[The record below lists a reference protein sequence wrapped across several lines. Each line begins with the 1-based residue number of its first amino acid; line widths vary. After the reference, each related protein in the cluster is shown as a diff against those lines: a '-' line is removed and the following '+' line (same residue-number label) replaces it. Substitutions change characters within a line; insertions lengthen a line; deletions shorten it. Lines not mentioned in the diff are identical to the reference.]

1 MKFWQSLSFTEPDQ
15 LVDLARICEELGFEG
30 VVLSDHLFF
39 PEQVDSAYPYS
50 PDGAPA
56 FTPDTP
62 FPDPMVTAAALA
74 SATDRLRIAL
84 LVYILPLRH
93 PFEVA
98 KAAATVAL
106 LSGNRFA
113 LGAGAGW
120 MKEEFDALGVDFH
133 TRGKR
138 FNEMIEVLR
147 LLWRGGMQEHHG
159 RFFDFAP
166 MQMSPAPSAPVPIYI
181 GGKSK
186 AALRRAAGLG
196 DGWVGAGESAE
207 EAAAILDE
215 LRALRAESS
224 RGGQPF
230 EAIVPLTGAPDA
242 ALLRDLEARGMTG
255 VVNFPLLYTLGPG
268 SSVADKRAALEQYA
282 ENVIRG
288 INEFKT

>member
-1 MKFWQSLSFTEPDQ
+1 MKFWQSLSFTEPEQ

-39 PEQVDSAYPYS
+39 PQRVDSAYPYS
-50 PDGAPA
+50 ADGAPA
-56 FTPDTP
+56 FGPDTP
-62 FPDPMVTAAALA
+62 FPDPMVTAAVLA
-74 SATDRLRIAL
+74 AATERLRFAL

-133 TRGKR
+133 SRGKR
-138 FNEMIEVLR
+138 FNETIEVLR
-147 LLWRGGMQEHHG
+147 LLWRGGMQEYHG

-166 MQMSPAPSAPVPIYI
+166 MQMSPPPSTPVPIYI

-186 AALRRAAGLG
+186 AALRRAANLG

-207 EAAAILDE
+207 EAAAILGE
-215 LRALRAESS
+215 LRALRADGP
-224 RGGQPF
+224 RRDQPF
-230 EAIVPLTGAPDA
+230 EAIVPLTCAPDA
-242 ALLRDLEARGMTG
+242 ALLRDLETRGMTG
-255 VVNFPLLYTLGPG
+255 LVNFPLLYTLGPG
-268 SSVADKRAALEQYA
+268 TTLEDKRAALEQYA
-282 ENVIRG
+282 EKVIRG
-288 INEFKT
+288 GKS